1 MIQPTQGDMWA
12 VDMIASVIDKLCTN
26 PSACLLIFIGVLPW
40 KHAQLDDG
48 RYSHMIDVLTE
59 HR

>member
-1 MIQPTQGDMWA
+1 
-12 VDMIASVIDKLCTN
+12 MIASVIDKLCTN